1 MTPQYFN
8 PLRKNH
14 LTLLKYLEQQ
24 LNNKKDDIE
33 MYKFGENTQHIFK
46 NGEYFMTIN
55 WKLV

>member
-33 MYKFGENTQHIFK
+33 MYKFGENTQHI
-46 NGEYFMTIN
+46 
-55 WKLV
+55 WKQ